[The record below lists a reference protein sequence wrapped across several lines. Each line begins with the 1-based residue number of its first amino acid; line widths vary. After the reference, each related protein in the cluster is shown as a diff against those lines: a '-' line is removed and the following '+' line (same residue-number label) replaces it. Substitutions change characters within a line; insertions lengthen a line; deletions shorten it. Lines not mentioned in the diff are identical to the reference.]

1 MLVIATQERMSM
13 LSSSFEFQTNL
24 MAKKSDIT
32 SRLQKGGALIDD
44 MRQLVFNWD
53 DQRSAESPFQATA
66 RILHKST
73 RARAADTY
81 RRAFLPRFI
90 DGYPPDAWRLAKEL
104 ESAGPSIEI
113 VRPFYYW
120 ITARAEPL
128 LYRFVTENLFDKAKT
143 SDPDVR
149 IDETIS
155 WIKKILINERKSW
168 SSTVQ
173 VKVARGLLAALR
185 DFGIL
190 EGATRKHIS
199 PVHLPLEAFCFIAF
213 CLSNLS
219 ELYSLVEHPDWKLF
233 LLNESAVE
241 RLLLESHQYGW
252 LHYQAAGRV
261 RRVEFP
267 VGDFEEYV
275 RVVFR
280 AKH

>member
-1 MLVIATQERMSM
+1 M
-13 LSSSFEFQTNL
+13 LSSLSALSHYPMGSRTE
-24 MAKKSDIT
+24 IT

-90 DGYPPDAWRLAKEL
+90 NGYPPDAWRLAKEL
-104 ESAGPSIEI
+104 ESVNTSIEI

-128 LYRFVTENLFDKAKT
+128 LYRFVTENLFEKAKT
-143 SDPDVR
+143 SDPEVR
-149 IDETIS
+149 IDETVS
-155 WIKKILINERKSW
+155 WIKRILANERKSW

-190 EGATRKHIS
+190 EGATRKRIA

-213 CLSNLS
+213 CLNNLS

-233 LLNESAVE
+233 LLNETAVE
-241 RLLLESHQYGW
+241 RLLLESHQHGW

-267 VGDFEEYV
+267 VTDFEEYV
-275 RVVFR
+275 RVVLR